1 MDLDKIYHLKRE
13 KKIKILKF
21 VMNFTVHF
29 PNTSLW
35 QELLTALRETLAS
48 KQTTMTGLGFQIKL
62 QLQRQMQ

>member
-1 MDLDKIYHLKRE
+1 
-13 KKIKILKF
+13 
-21 VMNFTVHF
+21 MNFTVHF

-48 KQTTMTGLGFQIKL
+48 KQTTMTGLDFQIKL